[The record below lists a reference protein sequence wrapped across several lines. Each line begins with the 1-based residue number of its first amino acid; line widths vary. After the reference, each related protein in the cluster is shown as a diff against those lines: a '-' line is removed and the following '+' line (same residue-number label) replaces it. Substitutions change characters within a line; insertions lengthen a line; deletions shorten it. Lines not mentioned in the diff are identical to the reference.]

1 MWSEEIIEV
10 NIYKYE
16 LMMQYTK
23 DNTGMN
29 SLKKCFSVTTFP
41 LSWECHIARVEFINR
56 QLQKGPAN
64 NSQLKVAHN

>member
-29 SLKKCFSVTTFP
+29 SLKKMFVSDNFSTF
-41 LSWECHIARVEFINR
+41 LGVSYC
-56 QLQKGPAN
+56 K
-64 NSQLKVAHN
+64 S